1 MPCRSRQTFHTHFQ
15 YFCRAV
21 ISLSQSVE
29 SDESSLHRAEAD
41 RLRLSHT
48 ARQCSVRGLVTLA
61 RLPCHSWLGA
71 GHCAMSGE
79 AAWLGSGAVRLQV
92 AGLRWSQIPKDDQR
106 VMMLY
111 FRTNSI
117 SSALKQTLKMTFAV
131 DSPSSSASLSTP
143 SAPRASQSSAPL
155 SFGQAY
161 ARLLGSD

>member
-1 MPCRSRQTFHTHFQ
+1 
-15 YFCRAV
+15 
-21 ISLSQSVE
+21 
-29 SDESSLHRAEAD
+29 
-41 RLRLSHT
+41 
-48 ARQCSVRGLVTLA
+48 
-61 RLPCHSWLGA
+61 
-71 GHCAMSGE
+71 MSGE

-106 VMMLY
+106 VNMLY

-161 ARLLGSD
+161 ARLLGSSD